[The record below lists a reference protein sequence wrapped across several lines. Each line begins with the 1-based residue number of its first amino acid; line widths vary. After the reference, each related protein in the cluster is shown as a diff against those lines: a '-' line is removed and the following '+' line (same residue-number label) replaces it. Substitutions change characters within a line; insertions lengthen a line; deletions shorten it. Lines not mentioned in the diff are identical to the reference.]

1 MTSGMRLDAQRGKKI
16 MQRIGNTRKF
26 VVALAIILALAG
38 IAVVSSHTVVTS
50 ASAPTYVLLVHGYS
64 FSGSPSPNYWT
75 TGPDI
80 YQLLVSQGYIVGTV
94 EYYGTFS
101 ITYSNGMSFTDP
113 SFYGTQYTPIEN
125 IANELA
131 KGISTLSQNQNN
143 KLDIVVH
150 SMGGLITLQTLENN
164 YFPNVNLKQV
174 IFIASPF
181 NGSPF
186 AELADIL
193 GWAIGYQATEMET
206 GSTFLSQLQN
216 NVGNAVSNYPNTIW
230 TVYAGNYDPWW
241 TWPVFFGADNDGVV
255 SVNSATYLGYSYVYY
270 FNDVHTSGKPTYGT
284 PELSDPALANTIVSN
299 LAGHF

>member
-1 MTSGMRLDAQRGKKI
+1 MKKI
-16 MQRIGNTRKF
+16 GNAKKF
-26 VVALAIILALAG
+26 TVAFAIVLALAG
-38 IAVVSSHTVVTS
+38 IAVVSSHTIATS
-50 ASAPTYVLLVHGYS
+50 ASTPTYVLLIHGYS
-64 FSGSPSPNYWT
+64 FSGSASPDTWT
-75 TGPDI
+75 SGSNI
-80 YQLLVSQGYIVGTV
+80 YHMLVSQGYIVGTV

-101 ITYSNGMSFTDP
+101 ITYSNGMSYTDT

-131 KGISTLSQNQNN
+131 KGISALSLNQYIN
-143 KLDIVVH
+143 LDIVVH
-150 SMGGLITLQTLENN
+150 SMGGLITLQTLENHQ
-164 YFPNVNLKQV
+164 FTNVNLKQV

-206 GSTFLSQLQN
+206 SSLFLDQLQN
-216 NVGNAVSNYPNTIW
+216 NVGKAVNNYPNTIW

-241 TWPVFFGADNDGVV
+241 TWPVFFGSDNDGVV
-255 SVNSATYLGYSYVYY
+255 SVDSATYLGYSYVYY
-270 FNDVHTSGKPTYGT
+270 FNDVHVSGMPTFGT

-299 LAGHF
+299 LAGQ